1 MEILR
6 FYKEKSKYWYADVPQ
21 WTGRKSALQ
30 MVAGADK
37 LLDCVAKGRDEI
49 FIHFSEDEIL
59 NADKLVLI
67 KKCWFNGA
75 DYRVQKCGER
85 NLNRKVWLCD
95 VTKFVIGYFPEQIYF
110 KEVDY
115 SEEIVTN

>member
-37 LLDCVAKGRDEI
+37 LLDCIAKGRQEVHL
-49 FIHFSEDEIL
+49 HFSENEI
-59 NADKLVLI
+59 NDADCLVFH
-67 KKCWFNGA
+67 KKSWINGA
-75 DYRVQKCGER
+75 DYNLKKCNGTDVDM
-85 NLNRKVWLCD
+85 KVWLCN
-95 VTKFVIGYFPEQIYF
+95 VTKFVMGEFPKTIYF

-115 SEEIVTN
+115 NN

>member
-6 FYKEKSKYWYADVPQ
+6 FYKEESQKWYADVPE
-21 WTGRKSALQ
+21 WTGRKSALE

-37 LLDCVAKGRDEI
+37 LLDCIAKERTEVYLHFDEN
-49 FIHFSEDEIL
+49 EIEG
-59 NADKLVLI
+59 ADKLVLI
-67 KKCWFNGA
+67 KKCWINGA
-75 DYRVQKCGER
+75 DYRVQKCGEQK
-85 NLNRKVWLCD
+85 LNRKVWLCD

-115 SEEIVTN
+115 C

>member
-1 MEILR
+1 MMMEILR
-6 FYKEKSKYWYADVPQ
+6 FYKEKSEKWYADVPQ

-37 LLDCVAKGRDEI
+37 LLDCMAKGRTEVY
-49 FIHFSEDEIL
+49 IHFSENEIL

-75 DYRVQKCGER
+75 DYRVQKYGEE
-85 NLNRKVWLCD
+85 NLNRKVWLCN

-110 KEVDY
+110 EEVNY
-115 SEEIVTN
+115 NE